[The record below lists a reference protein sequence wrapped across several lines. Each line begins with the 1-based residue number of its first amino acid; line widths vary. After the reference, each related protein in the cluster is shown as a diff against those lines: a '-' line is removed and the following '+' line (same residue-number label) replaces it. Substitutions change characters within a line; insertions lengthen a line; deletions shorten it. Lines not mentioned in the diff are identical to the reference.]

1 MIFKERSV
9 TFTEFVKREPVP
21 LATIQEAVLAFL
33 QDRDD
38 AAVFGA
44 QAVNA
49 YVDEPRM
56 SQDVDILTL
65 NGEAL
70 AEALREHLNT
80 RFGIATRVR
89 VVAGGAGWR
98 VYQIQK
104 PKNRYLVDLRGV
116 DRLPPCQRRERIL
129 IPEPAELIS
138 QKVISVVGRSRTA
151 KGMTDVADLRRLLL
165 TFPELKAERG
175 PVAEALAKAD
185 PGPAVLDAWRDLV
198 AQDIEPEDDDA
209 Y

>member
-9 TFTEFVKREPVP
+9 TFTEFVMREPVP

-33 QDRDD
+33 QDRED

-138 QKVISVVGRSRTA
+138 QKVISMVGRSRTA

-165 TFPELKAERG
+165 TFPELKADRG

-185 PGPAVLDAWRDLV
+185 AGPAVLDAWRDLV